1 MSAFEH
7 PLWRN
12 AMTSIQSD
20 VEDMGA
26 DELRERAMDI
36 RLASEQEQISSA
48 DRMTFTLMVFAAIL
62 RSRHSPKQMELQA
75 AWLNGIGISHLE
87 LATSCVAIDA
97 TR

>member
-1 MSAFEH
+1 MSAFDH

-36 RLASEQEQISSA
+36 RLASEQEQISST

-62 RSRHSPKQMELQA
+62 RPTFPETDGADAGRLAQRDWHFSP
-75 AWLNGIGISHLE
+75 
-87 LATSCVAIDA
+87 
-97 TR
+97 